1 MVDFINKEDN
11 IDLEAESVLK
21 ADQDGRFMLEAI
33 KEANA
38 AFEAD
43 EVPIGA
49 VIVHK
54 GRVIARAHNQRET
67 LNDPTAHAEMIALTQ
82 AAEYLG
88 TWRLHECTI
97 YVTLEPCPMC
107 AGALVNSRIDRL
119 VYGPSDPKAG
129 ACESLYNIVQD
140 ERLNHRIEV
149 VKDFMSEPCR
159 LLLQEFFANKRRL
172 GKK

>member
-1 MVDFINKEDN
+1 MVDFTNKDN
-11 IDLEAESVLK
+11 SDLEAESVLQ

-49 VIVHK
+49 VIVYDNK
-54 GRVIARAHNQRET
+54 VIARAHNQRET

-82 AAEYLG
+82 ASEYLG
-88 TWRLHECTI
+88 SWRLHGCTM

-129 ACESLYNIVQD
+129 ACESLYNIVEDQ
-140 ERLNHRIEV
+140 RLNHRIMV

-159 LLLQEFFANKRRL
+159 LLLQEFFANKRRQ